1 MLRKFLVISLAA
13 TQLAGPTTGT
23 VGQFV
28 PTEPATV
35 ISTERYDNLVG
46 DEETVDLAEEDDEVT
61 IDLGELE

>member
-23 VGQFV
+23 VGQI
-28 PTEPATV
+28 PAEPATV

-46 DEETVDLAEEDDEVT
+46 DEETIDLAGEDDEVT